1 MKLDQLKAM
10 LERWQKEKSV
20 TMAYEVCEFLV
31 KNLGM
36 EDEDGE
42 E

>member
-20 TMAYEVCEFLV
+20 TMSYEICEFLV

-36 EDEDGE
+36 EDKNGKE
-42 E
+42 